1 MSRFWKVALIVV
13 AVIVIALFGLHLA
26 HKHSAGQG
34 REQLHGG
41 GRHRMAEAAS
51 ASRKGKPGDQPVPVT
66 VVPAAE
72 QNVPVYMVANGNVQA
87 YNTATV
93 SPQVGGLLMK
103 LDFTE
108 GGEVKKGQV
117 LAEIDPRT
125 YQAAYDEAVAT
136 RKQNEA
142 LLATARSNLKRSL
155 PLAKQGYVSSQDLE
169 SLRNTVNQYAAT
181 VAANEAAINQA
192 RVNLGYTKV
201 TAPISGVAGI
211 RGSDIGNVLTTAS
224 TIVTITQVQPIYVT
238 FYLPESSVEQVRRA
252 QSAGKPLEVA
262 VLDSAGNKVIETD
275 GTLKVINNQISTST
289 GTYELKAQ
297 FPNPKEILFPGQ
309 FVNVRLKVGT
319 IDNGVVV
326 PSQAVQRG
334 PDGDYVYLLK
344 PDDTV
349 TMQDVTTGENV
360 GDTDVLVTKGLTA
373 GQKVVTEGQFR
384 LKPGSK
390 VEPLKPGEVPAAKV
404 PAAPGK
410 AAAQARKGGR

>member
-34 REQLHGG
+34 HGQLHGG

-51 ASRKGKPGDQPVPVT
+51 AAGKGKPGDQPVPVT

-87 YNTATV
+87 FNTATV

-117 LAEIDPRT
+117 LAELDPRT

-136 RKQNEA
+136 KKQNEA
-142 LLATARSNLKRSL
+142 LLATARGNLKRSL
-155 PLAKQGYVSSQDLE
+155 PLAKQGYVSSQELE

-181 VAANEAAINQA
+181 VAANQAAINQA

-201 TAPISGVAGI
+201 TAPISGIAGI

-262 VLDSAGNKVIETD
+262 VLDSAGNKVIESD

-344 PDDTV
+344 PDNTV